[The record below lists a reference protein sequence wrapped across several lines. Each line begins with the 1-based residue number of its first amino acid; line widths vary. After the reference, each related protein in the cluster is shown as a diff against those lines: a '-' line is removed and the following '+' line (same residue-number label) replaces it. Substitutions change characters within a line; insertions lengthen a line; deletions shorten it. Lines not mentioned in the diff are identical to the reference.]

1 MCHQSVG
8 LIARHLENLGI
19 TTVTLTSARSITQ
32 SVNPPRAVYLDY
44 PLGQTAGR
52 EGDLAE
58 QKYVMQQAL
67 LAVQEMTE
75 PGSIKDLALR
85 WAEDDSW
92 KDGVMRPK
100 TPGNSDSGDDRL
112 GREPTPQYQYP
123 EDADVADPNCS
134 SCVFLNPGS

>member
-1 MCHQSVG
+1 MG
-8 LIARHLENLGI
+8 LIARHLEDLGI
-19 TTVTLTSARSITQ
+19 TTVTLSSARSITQ

-92 KDGVMRPK
+92 PVVIHK
-100 TPGNSDSGDDRL
+100 
-112 GREPTPQYQYP
+112 
-123 EDADVADPNCS
+123 
-134 SCVFLNPGS
+134 VFRCLYN

>member
-8 LIARHLENLGI
+8 LIARHLEDLGI
-19 TTVTLTSARSITQ
+19 TTVTLSSARSITQ

-58 QKYVMQQAL
+58 QKYVMQQTL

-92 KDGVMRPK
+92 KDSVMRPK
-100 TPGNSDSGDDRL
+100 TQGNSDSGDDRL
-112 GREPTPQYQYP
+112 GREPTPQYQHP
-123 EDADVADPNCS
+123 EDADVADPSCS
-134 SCVFLNPGS
+134 SCVFLNPDS

>member
-1 MCHQSVG
+1 MG
-8 LIARHLENLGI
+8 LIARHLEDLGI
-19 TTVTLTSARSITQ
+19 TTVTLSSARSITQ

-67 LAVQEMTE
+67 LAVQAMTE
-75 PGSIKDLALR
+75 PGSINDLTLR

-92 KDGVMRPK
+92 KDSVMRPK
-100 TPGNSDSGDDRL
+100 TRGNSNSGDDRL
-112 GREPTPQYQYP
+112 GRDPTPQYQYS

-134 SCVFLNPGS
+134 SCVFLNPDR

>member
-1 MCHQSVG
+1 MG
-8 LIARHLENLGI
+8 LIARHLEDLGI
-19 TTVTLTSARSITQ
+19 TTVTLSSARSITQ

-58 QKYVMQQAL
+58 QKYVMQQTL

-92 KDGVMRPK
+92 KDSVMRPK
-100 TPGNSDSGDDRL
+100 TQGNSDSGDDRL
-112 GREPTPQYQYP
+112 GREPTPQYQHP
-123 EDADVADPNCS
+123 EDADVADPSCS
-134 SCVFLNPGS
+134 SCVFLNPDS

>member
-1 MCHQSVG
+1 MG
-8 LIARHLENLGI
+8 LIARHLEDLGI
-19 TTVTLTSARSITQ
+19 TTVTLSSARSITQ

-92 KDGVMRPK
+92 KDSVMRPK

-112 GREPTPQYQYP
+112 GREPTPQYQHP
-123 EDADVADPNCS
+123 EDADVADPSCS
-134 SCVFLNPGS
+134 SCVFLNPDS